1 VEAALRKD
9 ITRARDEIEAKQDQ
23 EVRHFAETAA
33 AIRQKVHEVELWTA
47 NTFLRRDSFYKA
59 QEDLKA
65 EMKALGDKIDA
76 RLERRRRRST
86 GRGEIR
92 NARARSHRPSFRACT
107 SWSEPSNAPISSQQ
121 VTFLDGSLIA
131 SCAV

>member
-1 VEAALRKD
+1 MLDIHTISLILALVAMSAGGVWQLSRVETALRKD

-23 EVRHFAETAA
+23 ELRHFAETAA

-76 RLERRRRRST
+76 RLERMEEKIDRKR
-86 GRGEIR
+86 
-92 NARARSHRPSFRACT
+92 
-107 SWSEPSNAPISSQQ
+107 
-121 VTFLDGSLIA
+121 
-131 SCAV
+131 